1 MKYIVVFFLFM
12 LMSVGVSA
20 QEAELPKRSI
30 SLIVLDKKN
39 RPIERIIVRSLNNTN
54 AGMTNRKGLFVFT
67 DMTDDDMISMLLPKY
82 GETIVPVT
90 GMDSIVVKLRSARRY
105 SYVNNEGQSVVIDRE
120 KVEPKDVIDAQAL
133 LSRNHYSSLIDLLRG
148 ANVAGLNISQSG
160 TASGGATAN
169 IRGERSFTLSSE
181 PLVVVDGTPV
191 GTLSDAN
198 NMVNVHD
205 IKTIE
210 VQKTGSD
217 WGVRGANGVILIKT
231 R

>member
-20 QEAELPKRSI
+20 QETDLPKRNI
-30 SLIVLDKKN
+30 SLIILDKKN

-133 LSRNHYSSLIDLLRG
+133 LSRNHYSSLIDLLQG
-148 ANVAGLNISQSG
+148 ANVAGLSIDG
-160 TASGGATAN
+160 TN
-169 IRGERSFTLSSE
+169 IRGQSSLHNND
-181 PLVVVDGTPV
+181 PLVVIDGMQIS
-191 GTLSDAN
+191 GGLGKAN
-198 NMVNVHD
+198 SIVNVRD

-210 VQKTGSD
+210 IQKGINDMGT
-217 WGVRGANGVILIKT
+217 RGRNGVIVITTIK
-231 R
+231 

>member
-1 MKYIVVFFLFM
+1 MKYIAIFSLFI
-12 LMSVGVSA
+12 LMIFGVSA
-20 QEAELPKRSI
+20 QETELPKRNI

-39 RPIERIIVRSLNNTN
+39 RPIERIIVRSLNNSN

-67 DMTDDDMISMLLPKY
+67 DMTDDDKISMLLPKY
-82 GETIVPVT
+82 GETIIPVT
-90 GMDSIVVKLRSARRY
+90 GMDSIVVTLRSARRY
-105 SYVNNEGQSVVIDRE
+105 SYVSNEGQSVVIDKE
-120 KVEPKDVIDAQAL
+120 KVEPKDVIDVQSL

-148 ANVAGLNISQSG
+148 ANVAGLNITQSG
-160 TASGGATAN
+160 TASGGASVN

-181 PLVVVDGTPV
+181 PLVVVDGSPV